1 MRDQG
6 LSILASARRAL
17 LRPFAWVA
25 GFSLALNLLVLVL
38 PLYMMQVFDRVL
50 STQSLDTLIYLTAI
64 ALFALL
70 ALAAFDLVRA
80 RLLLGMAEWLEAR
93 LAPHLFD
100 RLIASA
106 LAGSGPRAEGSRD
119 LATLRQFLAAG
130 TVSVVL
136 DAPWVPFFI
145 AATWLIHPLLGA
157 IALGAAL
164 LLFSLAVAGELVT
177 RAPLEAASREAGQA
191 AAQAAAAMRS
201 AETIDAMGMGQALLA
216 RWYGAS
222 MRSLGH
228 GRCAAARASALAA
241 ASKFARL
248 AVQVLLMAA
257 GAWLVTEHAI
267 TGGGMIAASIIM
279 SRALAP
285 VEQAI
290 GTARQLTS
298 ARLAYRRLRE
308 ALAMEGRPRSGLA
321 LPRPSGRLTAE
332 AAAWTPVE
340 GERPVLRGIAF
351 ELAPGESM
359 AIIGPSAAGKSSLAR
374 LLVGLR
380 KPTEGHVRLDGAD
393 VSSWPREDFGCHVG
407 YLPQEVSLLPGTV
420 AENIARMG
428 EIDGKAVIE
437 AARRAG
443 VHDMILRLPQ
453 GYDTPIDDASSRL
466 SGGQRQ
472 RLALAR
478 ALYGDPRLVVLDEPN
493 ASLDADGDAALAAA
507 ILDLKARG
515 ATVVVVTHRMA
526 LVSQMDKLLLL
537 KDGAVETIGPR
548 KQVMERLRARPQPVA
563 ASAPT
568 AAAAARQTA

>member
-1 MRDQG
+1 
-6 LSILASARRAL
+6 
-17 LRPFAWVA
+17 V
-25 GFSLALNLLVLVL
+25 
-38 PLYMMQVFDRVL
+38 
-50 STQSLDTLIYLTAI
+50 
-64 ALFALL
+64 
-70 ALAAFDLVRA
+70 LAAFDLVRA

-106 LAGSGPRAEGSRD
+106 LSGSGPRPEGSRD
-119 LATLRQFLAAG
+119 LAILRQFIASG
-130 TVSVVL
+130 TVSVLL

-145 AATWLIHPLLGA
+145 AATCLIHPLLGG

-164 LLFSLAVAGELVT
+164 LLFALAIAGELAA

-191 AAQAAAAMRS
+191 AAQVAAAMRS
-201 AETIDAMGMGQALLA
+201 AETIDAMGMGQALLG
-216 RWYGAS
+216 RWYAAS

-228 GRCAAARASALAA
+228 SRSASARAATLGA

-257 GAWLVTEHAI
+257 GAWLVTQHAI

-298 ARLAYRRLRE
+298 ARLAWRRLRE
-308 ALAMEGRPRSGLA
+308 ALASDGRPRSGLA
-321 LPRPSGRLTAE
+321 LPRPSGRLA
-332 AAAWTPVE
+332 VE
-340 GERPVLRGIAF
+340 TVTWAPEEGAKPVLRGVAF
-351 ELAPGESM
+351 ELEPGESL
-359 AIIGPSAAGKSSLAR
+359 AVIGPSAAGKSSLAR

-380 KPTEGHVRLDGAD
+380 KPTHGHVRLDGAE
-393 VSSWPREDFGCHVG
+393 VSSWPREDFGRHVG

-420 AENIARMG
+420 AENIGRMG
-428 EIDGKAVIE
+428 EIDAQAVID

-443 VHDMILRLPQ
+443 VHEMILRLPQ
-453 GYDTPIDDASSRL
+453 GYDTPIDDASSKL

-478 ALYGDPRLVVLDEPN
+478 ALYGDPLLIVLDEPN

-507 ILDLKARG
+507 ILELKARG

-526 LVSQMDKLLLL
+526 LLSQMDKLLLL
-537 KDGAVETIGPR
+537 KDGAVEMMGPR
-548 KQVMERLRARPQPVA
+548 RQVMERLRARPEPVGP
-563 ASAPT
+563 APAVPAT
-568 AAAAARQTA
+568 ARQTA

>member
-6 LSILASARRAL
+6 LSILRSTRRAL
-17 LRPFAWVA
+17 MRPLAWVA
-25 GFSLALNLLVLVL
+25 AFSLALNLLVLVL

-50 STQSLDTLIYLTAI
+50 STQSNDTLIYLTAI

-70 ALAAFDLVRA
+70 VLAAFDLVRA

-106 LAGSGPRAEGSRD
+106 LSGSGPRPEGSRD
-119 LATLRQFLAAG
+119 LAILRQFIASG
-130 TVSVVL
+130 TVSVLL

-145 AATWLIHPLLGA
+145 AATCLIHPLLGG

-164 LLFSLAVAGELVT
+164 LLFALAIAGELAA

-191 AAQAAAAMRS
+191 AAQVAAAMRS
-201 AETIDAMGMGQALLA
+201 AETIDAMGMGQALLG
-216 RWYGAS
+216 RWYAAS

-228 GRCAAARASALAA
+228 SRSASARAATLGA

-257 GAWLVTEHAI
+257 GAWLVTQHAI

-298 ARLAYRRLRE
+298 ARLAWRRLRE
-308 ALAMEGRPRSGLA
+308 ALASDGRPRSGLA
-321 LPRPSGRLTAE
+321 LPRPSGRLA
-332 AAAWTPVE
+332 VE
-340 GERPVLRGIAF
+340 TVTWAPEEGAKPVLRGVAF
-351 ELAPGESM
+351 ELEPGESL
-359 AIIGPSAAGKSSLAR
+359 AVIGPSAAGKSSLAR

-380 KPTEGHVRLDGAD
+380 KPTHGHVRLDGAE
-393 VSSWPREDFGCHVG
+393 VSSWPREDFGRHVG

-420 AENIARMG
+420 AENIGRMG
-428 EIDGKAVIE
+428 EIDAQAVID

-443 VHDMILRLPQ
+443 VHEMILRLPQ
-453 GYDTPIDDASSRL
+453 GYDTPIDDASSKL

-478 ALYGDPRLVVLDEPN
+478 ALYGDPLLIVLDEPN

-507 ILDLKARG
+507 ILELKARG

-526 LVSQMDKLLLL
+526 LLSQMDKLLLL
-537 KDGAVETIGPR
+537 KDGAVEMMGPR
-548 KQVMERLRARPQPVA
+548 RQVMERLRARPEPVGP
-563 ASAPT
+563 APAVPAT
-568 AAAAARQTA
+568 ARQTA

>member
-6 LSILASARRAL
+6 LSILRSTRRAL
-17 LRPFAWVA
+17 MRPLAWVA
-25 GFSLALNLLVLVL
+25 AFSLALNLLVLVL

-50 STQSLDTLIYLTAI
+50 STQSNDTLIYLTAI

-70 ALAAFDLVRA
+70 VLAAFDLVRA

-106 LAGSGPRAEGSRD
+106 LSGSGPRPEGSRD
-119 LATLRQFLAAG
+119 LAILRQFIASG
-130 TVSVVL
+130 TVSVLL

-145 AATWLIHPLLGA
+145 AATCLIHPLLGG

-164 LLFSLAVAGELVT
+164 LLFALAIAGELAA

-191 AAQAAAAMRS
+191 AAQVAAAMRS
-201 AETIDAMGMGQALLA
+201 AETIDAMGMGQALLG
-216 RWYGAS
+216 RWYAAS

-228 GRCAAARASALAA
+228 SRSASARAATLGA

-257 GAWLVTEHAI
+257 GAWLVTQHAI

-298 ARLAYRRLRE
+298 ARLAWRRLRE
-308 ALAMEGRPRSGLA
+308 ALASDGRPRSGLA
-321 LPRPSGRLTAE
+321 LPRPSGRLA
-332 AAAWTPVE
+332 VE
-340 GERPVLRGIAF
+340 TVTWAPEEGAKPVLRGVAF
-351 ELAPGESM
+351 ELEPGESL
-359 AIIGPSAAGKSSLAR
+359 AVIGPSAAGKSSLAR

-380 KPTEGHVRLDGAD
+380 KPTHGHVRLDGAE
-393 VSSWPREDFGCHVG
+393 VSSWPREDFGRHVG

-420 AENIARMG
+420 AENIGRMG
-428 EIDGKAVIE
+428 EIDAQAVID

-443 VHDMILRLPQ
+443 VHEMILRLPQ
-453 GYDTPIDDASSRL
+453 GYDTPIDDASSKL

-507 ILDLKARG
+507 ILELKARG

-526 LVSQMDKLLLL
+526 LLSQMDKLLLL
-537 KDGAVETIGPR
+537 KDGAVEMMGPR
-548 KQVMERLRARPQPVA
+548 RQVMERLRARPEPVGP
-563 ASAPT
+563 APAVPAT
-568 AAAAARQTA
+568 ARQTA

>member
-6 LSILASARRAL
+6 LSILRSTRRAL
-17 LRPFAWVA
+17 MRPLAWVA
-25 GFSLALNLLVLVL
+25 AFSLALNLLVLVL

-50 STQSLDTLIYLTAI
+50 STQSNDTLIYLTAI

-70 ALAAFDLVRA
+70 VLAAFDLVRA

-106 LAGSGPRAEGSRD
+106 LSGSGPRPEGSRD
-119 LATLRQFLAAG
+119 LAILRQFIASG
-130 TVSVVL
+130 TVSVLL

-145 AATWLIHPLLGA
+145 AATCLIHPLLGG

-164 LLFSLAVAGELVT
+164 LLFALAIAGELAA

-191 AAQAAAAMRS
+191 AAQVAAAMRS
-201 AETIDAMGMGQALLA
+201 AETIDAMGMGQALLG
-216 RWYGAS
+216 RWYAAS

-228 GRCAAARASALAA
+228 SRSASARAATLGA

-257 GAWLVTEHAI
+257 GAWLVTQHAI

-298 ARLAYRRLRE
+298 ARLAWRRLRE
-308 ALAMEGRPRSGLA
+308 ALASDGRPRSGLA
-321 LPRPSGRLTAE
+321 LPRPSGRLA
-332 AAAWTPVE
+332 VE
-340 GERPVLRGIAF
+340 TVTWAPEEGAKPVLRGVAF
-351 ELAPGESM
+351 ELEPGESL
-359 AIIGPSAAGKSSLAR
+359 AVIGPSAAGKSSLAR

-380 KPTEGHVRLDGAD
+380 KPTHGHVRLDGAE
-393 VSSWPREDFGCHVG
+393 VSSWPREDFGRHVG

-420 AENIARMG
+420 AENIGRMG
-428 EIDGKAVIE
+428 EIDAQAVID

-443 VHDMILRLPQ
+443 VHEMILRLPQ
-453 GYDTPIDDASSRL
+453 GYDTPIDDASSKL

-478 ALYGDPRLVVLDEPN
+478 ALYGDPRLIVLDEPN

-507 ILDLKARG
+507 ILELKARG

-526 LVSQMDKLLLL
+526 LLSQMDKLLLL
-537 KDGAVETIGPR
+537 KDGAVEMMGPR
-548 KQVMERLRARPQPVA
+548 RQVMERLRARPEPVGP
-563 ASAPT
+563 APAVPAT
-568 AAAAARQTA
+568 ARQTA